1 MTNYKYAYL
10 KDCKNIDSITKS
22 VNSPKFPLS
31 YREKKVLEYAAHGL
45 DNPDIAKK
53 LYISR
58 HTVKAH
64 LASAFRKLSALNRT
78 NAVYIALKNN
88 MLD

>member
-1 MTNYKYAYL
+1 MTNTKYT
-10 KDCKNIDSITKS
+10 NIRRYNNINPIVKS
-22 VNSPKFPLS
+22 VNLPKIPLS
-31 YREKKVLEYAAHGL
+31 HREKRVLEFAAHGL

-64 LASAFRKLSALNRT
+64 LALSAINRT
-78 NAVYIALKNN
+78 NAVYIALKRNII
-88 MLD
+88 D